1 MLRFGG
7 ISKAGRAGARSS
19 EECVDGKIL
28 ARRDQIAIR
37 GRVFRFDL
45 PLILRE
51 REPVQRAREGEAAR
65 PPFDH
70 RFDVTLAISPQ
81 PRESATPATTRPQG
95 LPLASADKRNG
106 RPRLRPTVEAP

>member
-19 EECVDGKIL
+19 EECVGGKIL
-28 ARRDQIAIR
+28 ARRDQIAIL

-45 PLILRE
+45 PLIFEECDR
-51 REPVQRAREGEAAR
+51 VQRARESGAAR

-70 RFDVTLAISPQ
+70 RFDVTLGISPQ
-81 PRESATPATTRPQG
+81 TRERVLIETVAKPRSSG
-95 LPLASADKRNG
+95 MI
-106 RPRLRPTVEAP
+106 TVSPGA